1 MPTAVITGGTL
12 GLGAAYAHHLA
23 ERGFD
28 LVLVARDQSR
38 LEVVAEQLG
47 RRSGV
52 IVEAIAAD
60 LTDPRER
67 ALVELRLT
75 DPDRP
80 VEILVNN
87 AGTECPEV
95 FGIAPL
101 ESLLYEVDLNIVAL
115 MCLTRAAL
123 PGMTARGSGAI
134 INVASFAGYLPPGGC
149 AYGASKAWVL
159 TFTDTVAASL
169 SGTGVRMLAVC
180 AGRVR
185 NEATSAPERSP
196 LWLTPEQ
203 VVRSSMIDL
212 AKGRTLSTPGWLY
225 RGLVSF
231 LESPRSAL
239 RLAAA
244 AAGRGR
250 QRCARLPDS

>member
-1 MPTAVITGGTL
+1 M
-12 GLGAAYAHHLA
+12 
-23 ERGFD
+23 
-28 LVLVARDQSR
+28 LVARDRSR
-38 LEVVAEQLG
+38 LDAVAEQIG

-75 DPDRP
+75 DPGRP
-80 VEILVNN
+80 VELLVNN

-95 FGIAPL
+95 FGAAAL
-101 ESLLYEVDLNIVAL
+101 DSLLYEIDLNIVAL

-123 PGMTARGSGAI
+123 PEMTARGRGAI

-149 AYGASKAWVL
+149 AYGAGKAWVL

-169 SGTGVRMLAVC
+169 SGTGVRMMAVC
-180 AGRVR
+180 AGRIR
-185 NEATSAPERSP
+185 SEGASGPEYSP

-203 VVRSSMIDL
+203 VVRSSMADL
-212 AKGRTLSTPGWLY
+212 DKGRTLSTPGWLY

-239 RLAAA
+239 RTVATL
-244 AAGRGR
+244 AGRGR
-250 QRCARLPDS
+250 DKCARL